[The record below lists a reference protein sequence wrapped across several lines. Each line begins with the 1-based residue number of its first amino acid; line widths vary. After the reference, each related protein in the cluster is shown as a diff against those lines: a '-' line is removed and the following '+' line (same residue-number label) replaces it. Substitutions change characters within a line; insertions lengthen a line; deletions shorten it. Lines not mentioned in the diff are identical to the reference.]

1 MPSPGSTIAEVSERV
16 GGRVLGDP
24 GIRLDDVTHDSR
36 NAGPA
41 VLFVAVRGSSHDG
54 HDFVTAAV
62 AAGSP
67 AVAVEQAMETSAAQ
81 IVVGDTRS
89 AMGPMAAT
97 VHGDPSTEMSVV
109 GVTGTNGKTTV
120 THYVESL
127 MNESGHTAGL
137 IGTVQTRI
145 GDTLLPSVRTTPEAT
160 DFQRLLAEMRG
171 RGAEVVAAEVSSHA
185 LEMSR
190 VAGTR
195 FEVAAFTNL
204 SQDHLDFH
212 GTMES
217 YRRAK
222 ERLFREYEVGT
233 AVINVS
239 DPVGAEIAGWATMPV
254 IRVGGGGQVAVG
266 RGGSIHARSLSTS
279 LRGSSFE
286 LVTESGSVAVRSGL
300 IGSFNVEN
308 ALVAAGCCLA
318 LGLTVAE
325 IGEGIARLG
334 GVPGRFELVS
344 GEAPVHVFVDYA
356 HTPGGVEQAIT
367 VARSVADGM
376 IIVVVG
382 AGGDRDREK
391 RPLMGRAATTADF
404 AILTSDNPR
413 SEDPGQIL
421 VEVASGAPGQA
432 VTLEVDR
439 QAAIEQAIGMAGPGD
454 VVLILGKGH
463 ETGQEINGEIHPF
476 DDREIAREVLAT
488 LSKSAGLGRD
498 SGSMSP

>member
-1 MPSPGSTIAEVSERV
+1 
-16 GGRVLGDP
+16 
-24 GIRLDDVTHDSR
+24 
-36 NAGPA
+36 
-41 VLFVAVRGSSHDG
+41 
-54 HDFVTAAV
+54 
-62 AAGSP
+62 
-67 AVAVEQAMETSAAQ
+67 
-81 IVVGDTRS
+81 
-89 AMGPMAAT
+89 
-97 VHGDPSTEMSVV
+97 
-109 GVTGTNGKTTV
+109 
-120 THYVESL
+120 
-127 MNESGHTAGL
+127 
-137 IGTVQTRI
+137 
-145 GDTLLPSVRTTPEAT
+145 
-160 DFQRLLAEMRG
+160 
-171 RGAEVVAAEVSSHA
+171 
-185 LEMSR
+185 
-190 VAGTR
+190 
-195 FEVAAFTNL
+195 
-204 SQDHLDFH
+204 
-212 GTMES
+212 MES

-254 IRVGGGGQVAVG
+254 ITVGS
-266 RGGSIHARSLSTS
+266 GGSIQARSLSTS

-286 LVTESGSVAVRSGL
+286 LVTESGSVAVRSRL

-325 IGEGIARLG
+325 IGEGIARLA

-356 HTPGGVEQAIT
+356 HTPGGVEQAIA

>member
-1 MPSPGSTIAEVSERV
+1 MPSPGSTVAEVSERV
-16 GGRVLGDP
+16 SGRVLGDP

-36 NAGPA
+36 KAGPA
-41 VLFVAVRGSSHDG
+41 VLFVAVRGASHDG

-62 AAGSP
+62 EAGSP
-67 AVAVEQAMETSAAQ
+67 AVAVEQALETPAAQ

-97 VHGDPSTEMSVV
+97 VHGDPSTDMSVV

-127 MNESGHTAGL
+127 MNFAGHTAGL

-145 GDTLLPSVRTTPEAT
+145 GNRLLPSVRTTPEAT

-171 RGAEVVAAEVSSHA
+171 LGAEVVAAEVSSHA

-195 FEVAAFTNL
+195 FEVAAFTNF

-233 AVINVS
+233 AVINVA

-254 IRVGGGGQVAVG
+254 ITVG

-279 LRGSSFE
+279 LRGSSFK
-286 LVTESGSVAVRSGL
+286 LVTDRGSVAVDSRL

-318 LGLTVAE
+318 LGLDLAE
-325 IGEGIARLG
+325 IGAGISRLG
-334 GVPGRFELVS
+334 GVPGRFEQVS

-356 HTPGGVEQAIT
+356 HTPGGVEQAIA
-367 VARSVADGM
+367 VARSVAKGM
-376 IIVVVG
+376 VIAVVG

-413 SEDPGQIL
+413 SEDPAEIL
-421 VEVASGAPGQA
+421 AQVASGALGQA
-432 VTLEVDR
+432 VALEVDR
-439 QAAIEQAIGMAGPGD
+439 QVAIEQAIGMAAPGD

-476 DDREIAREVLAT
+476 DDREIARQVLAD
-488 LSKSAGLGRD
+488 LGKSAGLGPD
-498 SGSMSP
+498 SGSMNR